1 MTLMIRRGDTRRV
14 FLVPPLVVLKWP
26 RLKNWREGIKSNL
39 LEREFGSCRDARL
52 CPLVWSHRTGW
63 LLIMRW
69 ARPLSDAEW
78 KAFEPTCVD
87 FSTEPDVSKLV
98 GAAATAS
105 SEVRSLRSTTG
116 RLRSGV
122 RDQ

>member
-1 MTLMIRRGDTRRV
+1 MIRRGDTRRV

-69 ARPLSDAEW
+69 ARTLSDAEW

-87 FSTEPDVSKLV
+87 FSTEPDAIPVEA
-98 GAAATAS
+98 GRRS
-105 SEVRSLRSTTG
+105 SYGIFRGQIVAVDYGTPS
-116 RLRSGV
+116 
-122 RDQ
+122 